1 MQTKNMRL
9 PTCEEWNRLVELTN
23 GDDDIMHWSGVY
35 SWCQDCDFTGTRM
48 VRGNHNS
55 RYMCRTKETERWGS
69 VGFRPVFQLPV
80 GTTAREGSL
89 IMAGTLYMNGE
100 PVKIPKR
107 PKADGDIQDYIPG
120 ATLELG
126 APLVDPDY
134 QISAIRVG
142 DVLIADRVLL
152 KNISWSETG
161 GALPLFFVT
170 EAYGEDANSEVIA
183 VAKTREAAWQEMYQA
198 FVCRIELLNSIDE
211 NPAGPHPLPI
221 PSKEEARAGWGKTL
235 DGVWGYIS
243 QDHATITDDGGRTE
257 FSISEFAVDRNL
269 VF

>member
-1 MQTKNMRL
+1 
-9 PTCEEWNRLVELTN
+9 
-23 GDDDIMHWSGVY
+23 
-35 SWCQDCDFTGTRM
+35 
-48 VRGNHNS
+48 
-55 RYMCRTKETERWGS
+55 
-69 VGFRPVFQLPV
+69 
-80 GTTAREGSL
+80 
-89 IMAGTLYMNGE
+89 MAGTLYMHGE

-161 GALPLFFVT
+161 GALPLFFFFFS
-170 EAYGEDANSEVIA
+170 YGEDATSEVIA

-243 QDHATITDDGGRTE
+243 LDHATITDDGGRTG
-257 FSISEFAVDRNL
+257 FSISEFSLDRSL
-269 VF
+269 VY